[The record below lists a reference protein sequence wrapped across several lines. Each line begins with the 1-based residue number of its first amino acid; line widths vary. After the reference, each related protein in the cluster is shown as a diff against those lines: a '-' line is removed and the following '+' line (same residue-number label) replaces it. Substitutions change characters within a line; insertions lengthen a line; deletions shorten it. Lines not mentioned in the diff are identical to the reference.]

1 MRARYN
7 YSYNYSYGKENGDF
21 PSGKQCFGKGKTT
34 CKNYRENVHKKK
46 GGHIQGRKRI
56 CTLNN
61 KEEVTN
67 KIAFPTSRN
76 HLLQLQLQL
85 NEKIRL
91 FLFLNKRRINF
102 APVF

>member
-1 MRARYN
+1 MLWQGENGALPDTNKGERMREN
-7 YSYNYSYGKENGDF
+7 GKEDV
-21 PSGKQCFGKGKTT
+21 
-34 CKNYRENVHKKK
+34 YKKK
-46 GGHIQGRKRI
+46 EECARGGKKMY
-56 CTLNN
+56 TPDN

>member
-1 MRARYN
+1 MRAR
-7 YSYNYSYGKENGDF
+7 YNYSYGKENGDLQ
-21 PSGKQCFGKGKTT
+21 PRKQCFGERKTT
-34 CKNYRENVHKKK
+34 CKNYRENIHKKK
-46 GGHIQGRKRI
+46 GGCAQDGKRMY
-56 CTLNN
+56 TPDN

-76 HLLQLQLQL
+76 HLLQIQLQL